1 MQKLMVTIEGMHF
14 EVELDRLN
22 PEDTQLNVKVN
33 GESVRVLHPKLDRPP
48 EDLEWL
54 VIDDRPYEIFFD
66 RSQRVIKDGRGSYPV
81 EMREMAVVVERPSR
95 TNGTVRSPIP
105 GQIAEVLVVVEQQVE
120 TGQPLLILEAMKMAN
135 EIRAPH
141 GGIVRTIN
149 IHPGEKVTRDQVLLE
164 IE

>member
-1 MQKLMVTIEGMHF
+1 MQKLLVTIEGVRF

-22 PEDTQLNVKVN
+22 PDDNQLTVKVN
-33 GESVRVLHPKLDRPP
+33 GEVVRVLHPKLDKPV

-54 VIDDRPYEIFFD
+54 VIDDRPYELSFD
-66 RSQRVIKDGRGSYPV
+66 RSRRVIKDGRGSYPV
-81 EMREMAVVVERPSR
+81 EMRELSVVVERPSR

-105 GQIAEVLVVVEQQVE
+105 GQIAEVMVSSGQPVE

-141 GGIVRTIN
+141 GGIIRTLN
-149 IHPGEKVTRDQVLLE
+149 VAPGDKVTRDQILVE